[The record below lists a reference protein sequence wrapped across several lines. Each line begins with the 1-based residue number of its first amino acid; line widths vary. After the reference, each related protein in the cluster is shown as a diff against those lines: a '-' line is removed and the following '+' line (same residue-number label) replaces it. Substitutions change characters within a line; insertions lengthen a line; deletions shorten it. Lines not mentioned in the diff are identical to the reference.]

1 MSDLDAHPER
11 LAAIEEAE
19 AVGARLGQQIRA
31 LRRDRGLTLAHLA
44 ETTGLSL
51 GLVSQI
57 ERGLSEP
64 SVKALHLLASAL
76 GVTVG
81 WFFRDDGEREDTL
94 PESDLIVRRGARRTI
109 GYAGGIVDELLSP
122 SLDGQLEL
130 LLCRIAPGS
139 GADPY
144 AHAGEEAGYVVA
156 GTLELTVEGHT
167 HVLTAGDSFGFR
179 SMRPHSYRN
188 PTRQE
193 TVVIWAVTPPS
204 F

>member
-19 AVGARLGQQIRA
+19 AAGARLGQQIRA

-81 WFFRDDGEREDTL
+81 WFFRDDGDRKSTRL
-94 PESDLIVRRGARRTI
+94 NS
-109 GYAGGIVDELLSP
+109 S
-122 SLDGQLEL
+122 
-130 LLCRIAPGS
+130 
-139 GADPY
+139 
-144 AHAGEEAGYVVA
+144 
-156 GTLELTVEGHT
+156 HT
-167 HVLTAGDSFGFR
+167 
-179 SMRPHSYRN
+179 
-188 PTRQE
+188 
-193 TVVIWAVTPPS
+193 
-204 F
+204 